1 MSSCRPTCA
10 AWITDPAG
18 ADAYPIV
25 TYTWLLC
32 YKKYQDPK
40 IAQTL
45 KSVIQYGL
53 DQGPEVSASNSATFR
68 CRPTSST
75 PVTKALEQ
83 IS

>member
-1 MSSCRPTCA
+1 AQLPADLRV
-10 AWITDPAG
+10 WIPDPQG

-40 IAQTL
+40 VAQTVKDL
-45 KSVIQYGL
+45 VAYGL
-53 DQGPEVSASNSATFR
+53 SDGQKDSAQLGYIPLPAS
-68 CRPTSST
+68 
-75 PVTKALEQ
+75 VVDKVKKAADQ